1 MSQNALQIEIV
12 EMIFT
17 KLGLVYGRDF
27 LSRWEGLDLVD
38 VKNDWAH
45 ELAGV
50 SVDSVRYALKNL
62 PSMKA
67 PTVLEFRNLTRNA
80 PLPVF
85 TRIEAPK
92 ANPDVVKA
100 ALEKA
105 RASLGMKAQGAR
117 A

>member
-67 PTVLEFRNLTRNA
+67 P
-80 PLPVF
+80 
-85 TRIEAPK
+85 K